1 MVQVM
6 NIGGEELGYGTS
18 SGGLLLSFGQ
28 EKRGLHCIG
37 AEIMHR
43 KGLSSWN
50 PGSAL
55 TAGLRVYVLYL
66 CTYYLM
72 K

>member
-1 MVQVM
+1 MVKSQEMERGLVPS
-6 NIGGEELGYGTS
+6 LGH
-18 SGGLLLSFGQ
+18 

-43 KGLSSWN
+43 RGLSVWN

-55 TAGLRVYVLYL
+55 TARLRVHVLYL
-66 CTYYLM
+66 CN
-72 K
+72 